1 MKNCCLSTNSDK
13 KCIRKKDKKTFKL
26 PRKFS
31 KERCKKGIKGF
42 TMRSSCAPYKNC
54 KKGGGNYKSKKYKSK
69 QKNMNNKTLKICGK
83 KPLTGYNRSG
93 YCETDMFDMG
103 SHLVCA
109 KMNKKFLN
117 YTKSMGNDLSTPSSS
132 FPGLKPGDK
141 WCLCQDRWNQ
151 SFNNNVKIK
160 VIKNATNLSIKDEVR
175 KNINNK
181 SKKGG
186 SNKKSKKQFLY
197 NPNNPKK
204 SFDVYIDKDPSDTIP
219 IKYTTIQDVKN
230 TIKKLEKLYKSNKY
244 PHKRIWQ
251 VGMIMYVRL
260 KVLKKKKPKEF
271 KLSEKYFKF
280 LGQRTKIKDEGDR
293 KKFTF
298 KF

>member
-1 MKNCCLSTNSDK
+1 MKDCCLSTKSDK
-13 KCIRKKDKKTFKL
+13 ECIRKKDKKTFKL
-26 PRKFS
+26 PRKFN
-31 KERCKKGIKGF
+31 KEKCLSKKGIKGF
-42 TMRSSCAPYKNC
+42 TMRSSCAPYKYC
-54 KKGGGNYKSKKYKSK
+54 KKGGGNYKSK
-69 QKNMNNKTLKICGK
+69 QKNMNKKTLKICSK

-117 YTKSMGNDLSTPSSS
+117 YTKSMGNDLSTSSS
-132 FPGLKPGDK
+132 TFPGLKPGDK
-141 WCLCQDRWNQ
+141 WCLCQDRWNEA
-151 SFNNNVKIK
+151 FNNGIKTK
-160 VIKNATNLSIKDEVR
+160 VIKNATNISIKDEVR
-175 KNINNK
+175 KNINN
-181 SKKGG
+181 KKGG

-197 NPNNPKK
+197 NPDNPKK

-244 PHKRIWQ
+244 SHKRIWQ

-260 KVLKKKKPKEF
+260 KVLKQKKPKEF

-280 LGQRTKIKDEGDR
+280 LGKRTKIKDEKGR
-293 KKFTF
+293 KGLTF